1 MRLRFMA
8 VALLFCLASASPAQ
22 QQLREEEIIVRTA
35 YAKLSYSDEVRIVL
49 DALQNIGRDKLW
61 KTRANL
67 VDRDLDSRLNFELSH
82 FEFGKISA
90 IADRKIG
97 EFDGSP
103 TQIGGEILDV
113 TPSIYNY
120 RANGSPSQY
129 VAYVKF
135 AWKTSPY
142 PSLWPAESWPVS
154 KALQS
159 EQFEGKKYTDYV
171 TYTVTATFQ
180 NKSRTYS
187 TWMLFGRDEK
197 SKPQVYFM
205 DGVADP
211 TAVVFAY
218 EHSMYP
224 AAFVETDLR
233 TVPFVDKWL
242 YENAR
247 ACNAKSEK
255 DNDRIDVC
263 CDPESGRCG
272 VAESLLAPR
281 NSRRALPAGKQPK
294 LMPASFHISSL
305 PLRPIMQTSTGC
317 SQFTVNTTFPHGLGD
332 VQEHNSGQHNFTATV
347 VGSCTYTDGAIV
359 PGPCNVKCTAESSSV
374 ISDFGSLSGLVFQH
388 ATAKTDATGG
398 DFSNGGS
405 TAISCLGISAGTV
418 RSCTTPCSTNISINL
433 GGKGNIGATVNF
445 PSSAIWNDQNQ
456 GQMMCQPQTSD
467 ISGASGCDPTATT
480 DFGTVQDQPTNCDPV
495 VLDLG
500 GLGDRF
506 ALTDSANG
514 VKFDIRAT
522 GHRLQVPWTAKDS
535 GTAFLVL
542 DRNHNGVID
551 DGTELFSNVTPQ
563 LPSSSPN
570 GFKALAQY
578 DRPEF
583 GGNVDGVLDSR
594 DAIFSSLRL
603 WIDANHDGLSQ
614 PQELHTLAEM
624 GVSAISLSYQR
635 IERRDEN
642 GNIFLFRANVQPGR
656 DTQVS
661 HMAYDV
667 FFVTPK

>member
-1 MRLRFMA
+1 MRSRFMV
-8 VALLFCLASASPAQ
+8 VALLFCLASGSPAQ
-22 QQLREEEIIVRTA
+22 QKLREEEIIVRTA

-49 DALQNIGRDKLW
+49 DALQNTGREKLW

-67 VDRDLDSRLNFELSH
+67 VDRALDSRLSFELDH
-82 FEFGKISA
+82 FQFGKISN
-90 IADRKIG
+90 IADRAMA

-103 TQIGGEILDV
+103 TAIGGEVLDV
-113 TPSIYNY
+113 TPSLYNY
-120 RANGSPSQY
+120 SANGSPSKY

-135 AWKTSPY
+135 AWKPSPHETL
-142 PSLWPAESWPVS
+142 SPAESWPIAR
-154 KALQS
+154 ALQL
-159 EQFEGKKYTDYV
+159 EEFDGKKYTDYV

-187 TWMLFGRDEK
+187 AWMLFGRDEK
-197 SKPQVYFM
+197 DKPQVYFM
-205 DGVADP
+205 DAVADP
-211 TAVVFAY
+211 TAVLFAY

-242 YENAR
+242 YDNAR

-263 CDPESGRCG
+263 CDPMSGRCG
-272 VAESLLAPR
+272 VAESSLAPR
-281 NSRRALPAGKQPK
+281 NSRSVLPDGKQPR
-294 LMPASFHISSL
+294 LVPASFRISSL
-305 PLRPIMQTSTGC
+305 PLHPILQSGTGC

-332 VQEHNSGQHNFTATV
+332 VQEHNSGQHSFTATV
-347 VGSCTYTDGAIV
+347 VGSCTYTDGATV
-359 PGPCNVKCTAESSSV
+359 PGPCNVQCSAQSSSV
-374 ISDFGSLSGLVFQH
+374 IADFGSLSGLVFKH
-388 ATAKTDATGG
+388 ATAKTDSSGG

-405 TAISCLGISAGTV
+405 TAISCLGISGGTV
-418 RSCTTPCSTNISINL
+418 RSCFFNCDTTVSINA

-445 PSSAIWNDQNQ
+445 PPSAIWNDQNQ
-456 GQMMCQPQTSD
+456 GQMMCQPQTT
-467 ISGASGCDPTATT
+467 DPGGSNACTT
-480 DFGTVQDQPTNCDPV
+480 TPPSDFGTVQDQPTNCDPV

-506 ALTDSANG
+506 ALTDAANG

-522 GHRLQVPWTAKDS
+522 GHPLQVPWTAKDS
-535 GTAFLVL
+535 ATAFLVL

-583 GGNVDGVLDSR
+583 GGNGDGVLDGR

-603 WIDANHDGLSQ
+603 WIDANHDGISQ
-614 PQELHTLAEM
+614 PQELHTLPEM
-624 GVSAISLSYQR
+624 GVTAISLSYQR

-642 GNIFLFRANVQPGR
+642 GNIFLFRTSIQPGR

-661 HMAYDV
+661 HTAYDV